1 MAGRFE
7 RGLVLAATVLVLAV
21 NALATMGWINGL
33 TPGAVSARHELPFT
47 PAGWIFSIWGL
58 IYLGVIAFTVYQ
70 LAGVGARAARLRP
83 VRGAYL
89 VSCVANVTWL
99 LLWHYEATIA
109 SLAVMLLLLAS
120 LATVHGLL
128 SASPP
133 SSGREAWCVDVP
145 FSLYLGWIS
154 VATLAN
160 LGVAIVHG
168 GVLPAGVSP
177 VLWSQAM
184 LGVALVIA
192 ATGFFRLRDPVF
204 LAALAWAAVGIA
216 HKTGQAPGIAVPAMA
231 LAGLAGLAMISLLR
245 RGVGP
250 ARPPQSTTG

>member
-1 MAGRFE
+1 MQVSLIVAMSRNRVIGADGGLPWRLRTDLRRFKK
-7 RGLVLAATVLVLAV
+7 L
-21 NALATMGWINGL
+21 TMGHTL
-33 TPGAVSARHELPFT
+33 V
-47 PAGWIFSIWGL
+47 
-58 IYLGVIAFTVYQ
+58 
-70 LAGVGARAARLRP
+70 VGR
-83 VRGAYL
+83 
-89 VSCVANVTWL
+89 VTW
-99 LLWHYEATIA
+99 ESI
-109 SLAVMLLLLAS
+109 
-120 LATVHGLL
+120 
-128 SASPP
+128 
-133 SSGREAWCVDVP
+133 GRALPGRRMVVVTRQAAFQADGVE
-145 FSLYLGWIS
+145 FSVQFSRFHVGGNY
-154 VATLAN
+154 A
-160 LGVAIVHG
+160 VHG